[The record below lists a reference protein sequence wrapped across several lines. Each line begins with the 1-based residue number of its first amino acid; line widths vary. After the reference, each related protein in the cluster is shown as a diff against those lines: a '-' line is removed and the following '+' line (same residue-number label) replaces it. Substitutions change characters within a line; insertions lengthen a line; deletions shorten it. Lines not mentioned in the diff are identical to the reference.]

1 MNSLREIFSYPFE
14 LINVEESDINIQYPH
29 VRFEYETKEIIN
41 GNSTMEEAYILSK
54 PFFNDFIRKYKN
66 SIFHDKPI
74 AFSTYAIYVAF
85 PNDYYHEYKKLFSVY
100 IDNTKDN
107 VKNEDKYVDNKEITG
122 NFLIYLEI
130 TLYIDPSLKEDN
142 CEIKKY
148 IPEDECVICYENK
161 PNILYTDCLHFV
173 VCKDC
178 DNNGNFSK
186 CPLCRKKI
194 KSGKI
199 YFPNF
204 I

>member
-1 MNSLREIFSYPFE
+1 MSSLREIFSCPFE
-14 LINVEESDINIQYPH
+14 LINVEKSDINIQYPH
-29 VRFEYETKEIIN
+29 IRFEYETKEIIN

-54 PFFNDFIRKYKN
+54 PFFDDFIRKYKN
-66 SIFHDKPI
+66 YILHDKPI

-142 CEIKKY
+142 GEIKNTYQKTN
-148 IPEDECVICYENK
+148 V
-161 PNILYTDCLHFV
+161 
-173 VCKDC
+173 
-178 DNNGNFSK
+178 
-186 CPLCRKKI
+186 
-194 KSGKI
+194 
-199 YFPNF
+199 
-204 I
+204 

>member
-1 MNSLREIFSYPFE
+1 MSLQAIFKSPFK
-14 LINVEESDINIQYPH
+14 LTDVEESDIDIEYPH

-54 PFFNDFIRKYKN
+54 PFFNDFIRKYEN
-66 SIFHDKPI
+66 YILHDKPI

-85 PNDYYHEYKKLFSVY
+85 PNEYYNEYKKLFSVY

-107 VKNEDKYVDNKEITG
+107 IKNEDKYEDNEEITG

-130 TLYIDPSLKEDN
+130 TLYIDPSLKEDDY
-142 CEIKKY
+142 EIKQY

-161 PNILYTDCLHFV
+161 PNILYTNCLHFV

-178 DNNGNFSK
+178 DNNGKFSK

-194 KSGKI
+194 KNQRI
-199 YFPNF
+199 LFF
-204 I
+204 

>member
-1 MNSLREIFSYPFE
+1 MSSLREIFSYPFE

-54 PFFNDFIRKYKN
+54 PFFDGFIRKYKN
-66 SIFHDKPI
+66 YILHDKLI

-107 VKNEDKYVDNKEITG
+107 VKNEDKYVDNKEITS

-173 VCKDC
+173 VCNSC
-178 DNNGNFSK
+178 DSKGKFSK
-186 CPLCRKKI
+186 CPMCRKKI
-194 KSGKI
+194 KNQKI
-199 YFPNF
+199 R
-204 I
+204 IT

>member
-1 MNSLREIFSYPFE
+1 MSSLREIFSYPFE

-54 PFFNDFIRKYKN
+54 PFFDDFIRKYKN
-66 SIFHDKPI
+66 YILHDKPI
-74 AFSTYAIYVAF
+74 TFSTYAIYVAF

-130 TLYIDPSLKEDN
+130 TLYINPSLKEDN
-142 CEIKKY
+142 CEIKTT
-148 IPEDECVICYENK
+148 INEEECVICYENK
-161 PNILYTDCLHFV
+161 PNILYSDCCHIA
-173 VCKDC
+173 VCYEC
-178 DNNGNFSK
+178 DTKGRFRS
-186 CPLCRKKI
+186 CPMCRKKI
-194 KSGKI
+194 KNQKI
-199 YFPNF
+199 R
-204 I
+204 IT